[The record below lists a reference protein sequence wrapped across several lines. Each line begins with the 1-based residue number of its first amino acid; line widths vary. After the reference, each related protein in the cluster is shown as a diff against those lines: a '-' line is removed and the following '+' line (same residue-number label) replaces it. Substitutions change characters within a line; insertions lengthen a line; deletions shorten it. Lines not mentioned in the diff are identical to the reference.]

1 MRSSKSNRISSDGS
15 KSDQFFLG
23 SSVQVVDYQAEAT
36 LMKVDS
42 LPSDQV
48 SRPDK
53 DFHWEGYLG
62 RNK

>member
-1 MRSSKSNRISSDGS
+1 MALSQIG
-15 KSDQFFLG
+15 FFLG

-53 DFHWEGYLG
+53 DFHWEGYPG